1 MAVYPSEF
9 GIQRMKEEEI
19 YGPVG
24 LFDDEDDRN
33 EDYLDEKQDTL
44 GEILNGDR
52 LVTAPYEVK
61 FLQGKD
67 QEVACAK
74 KLTSEE
80 VSQIQATIKQ
90 FYIFQMYC
98 DDLPIWG
105 YIGKVEESPTNISE
119 HKYLLYQH
127 FEIEI
132 FFNKDQII
140 EAHLL
145 MHPNEVVELAEGRNM
160 DIELQFSVHWM
171 VLAGFL

>member
-1 MAVYPSEF
+1 MAESESVDSFVLVRSFLPNGGPIFSMAVYPSEF
-9 GIQRMKEEEI
+9 GIQRMKEAEI

-33 EDYLDEKQDTL
+33 EDHLDEKQETL

-80 VSQIQATIKQ
+80 VSQIQAAIKQ

-105 YIGKVEESPTNISE
+105 YKGKVEESSTNISK
-119 HKYLLYQH
+119 HKYRSLPA
-127 FEIEI
+127 F
-132 FFNKDQII
+132 
-140 EAHLL
+140 
-145 MHPNEVVELAEGRNM
+145 RN
-160 DIELQFSVHWM
+160 
-171 VLAGFL
+171 